1 MKNVLNIILYPV
13 SLVYGLIIFVRNW
26 LFDKEIIP
34 SKSFDIPIIS
44 IGNLSVGGT
53 GKTPHTEF
61 LLSIFQEQFKTGVLS
76 RGYKRKTKGFKLAD
90 KNSTSRII
98 GDEPYQMHLK
108 FPEVTVA
115 VDEKRVHGVKKLLEL
130 QPDLQ
135 LIVLDDAF
143 QHRHIR
149 PGFSII
155 LTDYSRLYNHDHL
168 MPVGRLREPKKGSR
182 RADMIVVTKCPEDIK
197 PIDIRLIETEL
208 KPEAHQS
215 LFFSCPVYKQIRSVF
230 PDSTMENITIEK
242 IRENNI
248 PVLLVT
254 GIVSPKP
261 IAEYLSDYTE
271 NLKTLTFPD
280 HHTFQSADFNQIS
293 KTLDTFSSPDK
304 VMIVTEKDAA
314 RLMSNPIFPE
324 SLKAITFALPIEIK
338 ILNNQEEIFIQ
349 KIKHYVIENSRNR

>member
-1 MKNVLNIILYPV
+1 MKNALNIILYPIA
-13 SLVYGLIIFVRNW
+13 LLYGLVVFVRNW

-61 LLSIFQEQFKTGVLS
+61 LLSIFQEQFKTAVLS
-76 RGYKRKTKGFKLAD
+76 RGYKRKTTGFKLAD
-90 KNSTSRII
+90 ENSTSRII
-98 GDEPYQMHLK
+98 GDEPYQIHLK

-115 VDEKRVHGVKKLLEL
+115 VDEKRVHGVKKLMEL
-130 QPDLQ
+130 QPELQ
-135 LIVLDDAF
+135 LVVLDDAF

-149 PGFSII
+149 PGFSIL
-155 LTDYSRLYNHDHL
+155 LTDYHHLYYNDQL
-168 MPVGRLREPKKGSR
+168 LPAGRLRGPKKGSR
-182 RADMIVVTKCPEDIK
+182 RADMIVVTKCPADIK

-215 LFFSCPVYKQIRSVF
+215 VFFSCPVYKQIRPVF
-230 PDSTMENITIEK
+230 PDATVENITIEIIK
-242 IRENNI
+242 ERSI

-261 IAEYLSDYTE
+261 IVDYLSDYAE
-271 NLKTLTFPD
+271 NLKTLFFPD
-280 HHTFQSADFNQIS
+280 HHTFQSSDFNQIN
-293 KTLDTFSSPDK
+293 KALDTFISPDK
-304 VMIVTEKDAA
+304 ILLVTEKDAA
-314 RLMSNPIFPE
+314 RLLSNPVFPE
-324 SLKAITFALPIEIK
+324 SLKAITFTLPIEIK
-338 ILNNQEEIFIQ
+338 ILNNQEEIFTQ